1 MIEMLAVTKIGN
13 GDSKTNGM
21 AVTMSQI
28 NGGARMMHGA
38 RQMQLHAMKEV
49 GKLMRRP
56 LIQTLIELL
65 LHGKAKA
72 SQRLVTSLL
81 VPET

>member
-1 MIEMLAVTKIGN
+1 MTEMLAVTKTGN
-13 GDSKTNGM
+13 GDSKINGM

-38 RQMQLHAMKEV
+38 RQMQLHAMMEV

-56 LIQTLIELL
+56 LIQTLMDLL

-72 SQRLVTSLL
+72 SHLVTSLL